1 MIQTDGST
9 RKRTSEKGLH
19 GRAPRPRDTESTQ
32 TRGCPRSPV
41 LGTWDSNNLNRRV
54 PHPFRVILR
63 NGWESECPDLR
74 MQAASTVIPSIGT
87 RQLANHPSW
96 PCQPHRGRHFSKSLS
111 FSYFKR
117 VRFADYFLLS
127 AHNRTSLERPCS
139 ESASKAEN
147 SGCTQKPVFKSFVDK
162 YLSLSPSP

>member
-9 RKRTSEKGLH
+9 RKGTSEKGLH
-19 GRAPRPRDTESTQ
+19 GRVAQ
-32 TRGCPRSPV
+32 TPGYGIYPNTWVPQIPV

-87 RQLANHPSW
+87 RQLANRPSW
-96 PCQPHRGRHFSKSLS
+96 PCQPLRGRHFLS
-111 FSYFKR
+111 HFP
-117 VRFADYFLLS
+117 S
-127 AHNRTSLERPCS
+127 AISSASALQIISSSPRTM
-139 ESASKAEN
+139 ESASGDPVRRADQNPK
-147 SGCTQKPVFKSFVDK
+147 TQGVRRR
-162 YLSLSPSP
+162 LSLSPLLTNICL

>member
-9 RKRTSEKGLH
+9 RKGTSEKGLH
-19 GRAPRPRDTESTQ
+19 GRVAQ
-32 TRGCPRSPV
+32 TPGYGIYPNTWVPQVPV

-87 RQLANHPSW
+87 RQLANRPSW
-96 PCQPHRGRHFSKSLS
+96 LVNPIEEDIFLSHFP
-111 FSYFKR
+111 
-117 VRFADYFLLS
+117 S
-127 AHNRTSLERPCS
+127 AIS
-139 ESASKAEN
+139 SASALQIISSSPRTIEPA
-147 SGCTQKPVFKSFVDK
+147 SRDPVRRAYQKPKTQGVRRSR
-162 YLSLSPSP
+162 SLSPLLTNIYL